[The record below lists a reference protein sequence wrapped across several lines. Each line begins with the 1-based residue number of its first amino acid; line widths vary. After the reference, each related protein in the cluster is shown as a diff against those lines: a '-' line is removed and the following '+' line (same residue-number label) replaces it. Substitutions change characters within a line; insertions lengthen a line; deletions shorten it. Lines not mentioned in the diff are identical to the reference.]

1 MRALLL
7 EAAGLG
13 GLRMSERADPVPG
26 AGEVVVALRAA
37 ALNHRDLW
45 ACRGFKPGARPAVLG
60 SDGAGVVASVGAGV
74 TDLSVGAEVV
84 INPSLHW
91 PAHQPFP
98 GPEFQILG
106 GPTDGTFAEQVV
118 VSRRNVFAK
127 PTHLGFEEAAALPL
141 SALTAWH
148 ALVTVGRLAPGETVL
163 VPGAGGGTANA
174 CVQIAHALGAR
185 VIATSR
191 DPSKRERLAALG
203 AGLALDSAGAFAEEV
218 RKATGGRGAE
228 LVVESVGR
236 ATFEQS
242 VKSLARG
249 GRLVVYG
256 STSGDTVQLDLVPF
270 FLGWQSILG
279 STMGHAGDFA
289 AMLAF
294 VSRHG
299 LRPAIDRVFPF
310 SEAPAAFAHL
320 DRGIQFGKV
329 VLAF

>member
-1 MRALLL
+1 M
-7 EAAGLG
+7 
-13 GLRMSERADPVPG
+13 V
-26 AGEVVVALRAA
+26 
-37 ALNHRDLW
+37 
-45 ACRGFKPGARPAVLG
+45 
-60 SDGAGVVASVGAGV
+60 
-74 TDLSVGAEVV
+74 
-84 INPSLHW
+84 NPSLHW

-98 GPEFQILG
+98 GPEFEILG
-106 GPTDGTFAEQVV
+106 NPSHGTFAEQVV
-118 VSRRNVFAK
+118 VPRQNVFPK
-127 PTHLGFEEAAALPL
+127 PPHLSFEEAAALPL

-148 ALVTVGRLAPGETVL
+148 ALVTVGRLVPGETVL

-203 AGLALDSAGAFAEEV
+203 AELALDSAGAFAEEV
-218 RKATGGRGAE
+218 RKATAGAGAE
-228 LVVESVGR
+228 LAVESVGK
-236 ATFEQS
+236 ATWEQS
-242 VKSLARG
+242 IRSLRRG
-249 GRLVVYG
+249 GRMVVYG
-256 STSGDTVQLDLVPF
+256 STSGDVVQLDLVPL

-310 SEAPAAFAHL
+310 AEALAAFAHL
-320 DRGIQFGKV
+320 DRGAQFGKI